1 MISMRFLSV
10 MLLTVSSSV
19 FAYVPSMGGSGGG
32 GACVKPK
39 FSHFMPEAKAAVKP
53 GTAFSFVASPNTHLN
68 SIKVEVKD
76 MPVKLTM
83 SAKTENAFKI
93 SGKLPENL
101 KNTFARIAVSG
112 QGSSQCKGSDG
123 WLVKI
128 TE

>member
-1 MISMRFLSV
+1 MRFLSV

-32 GACVKPK
+32 GSACVKPK
-39 FSHFMPEAKAAVKP
+39 FSNFMPEEKAEVKP
-53 GTAFSFVASPNTHLN
+53 GAAFSFIASPNTHLN
-68 SIKVEVKD
+68 SIKVEVKAI
-76 MPVKLTM
+76 PVKLDIPTKDEK
-83 SAKTENAFKI
+83 SYKI

-101 KNTFARIAVSG
+101 KNTFVRIVVTG